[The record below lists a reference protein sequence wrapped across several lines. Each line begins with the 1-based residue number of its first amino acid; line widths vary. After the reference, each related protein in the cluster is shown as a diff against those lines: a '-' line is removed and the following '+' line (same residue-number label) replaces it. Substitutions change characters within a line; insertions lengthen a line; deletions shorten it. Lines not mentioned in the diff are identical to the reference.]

1 METMLIRQRLL
12 LWSTTISCLIL
23 VLIHGQYQNETLILQ
38 RTLVVVTP
46 TTLSTY
52 NGIISGVVPQTGTSM
67 AWTIS
72 PPTQPSISSITLT
85 FLVLN
90 MNSAQL
96 FVSDSSGNTIFN
108 CVQCGS
114 QIPPSITTSAQG
126 ILITL
131 QGIAGSNFIPSQLSL
146 QYLAVPS
153 QIVPSTQW
161 NRTFTTNY
169 KNGYGHITPALVNG
183 YLLGG
188 SKQQWSIELGN
199 NVPIYMSLSN
209 FVFGT
214 DNTKSRLQIYDNV
227 VGGMKLFD
235 GKVTTDAPFYWLQS
249 TTGTVFVI
257 LTSPTGYDQQIS
269 FELTYWAD
277 VSLFQCGSI
286 LNPDVLIGPSAVITD
301 GSATST
307 SGMRVSQSCGWL
319 IKPSTP
325 GTVTLFLD
333 RVAIKTGG
341 SVVVYDNHFGNGTVL
356 WSGTI
361 VTPVDTYL
369 SFITPPP
376 LTSTGNSLFVVYT
389 SNSYPSPALFR
400 GFHGTYQTNYM
411 G

>member
-1 METMLIRQRLL
+1 M
-12 LWSTTISCLIL
+12 
-23 VLIHGQYQNETLILQ
+23 
-38 RTLVVVTP
+38 
-46 TTLSTY
+46 
-52 NGIISGVVPQTGTSM
+52 
-67 AWTIS
+67 
-72 PPTQPSISSITLT
+72 
-85 FLVLN
+85 
-90 MNSAQL
+90 
-96 FVSDSSGNTIFN
+96 
-108 CVQCGS
+108 
-114 QIPPSITTSAQG
+114 
-126 ILITL
+126 
-131 QGIAGSNFIPSQLSL
+131 
-146 QYLAVPS
+146 
-153 QIVPSTQW
+153 
-161 NRTFTTNY
+161 
-169 KNGYGHITPALVNG
+169 
-183 YLLGG
+183 
-188 SKQQWSIELGN
+188 
-199 NVPIYMSLSN
+199 
-209 FVFGT
+209 
-214 DNTKSRLQIYDNV
+214 
-227 VGGMKLFD
+227 
-235 GKVTTDAPFYWLQS
+235 
-249 TTGTVFVI
+249 
-257 LTSPTGYDQQIS
+257 
-269 FELTYWAD
+269 
-277 VSLFQCGSI
+277 SLFQCGSI